1 MENNMSLKDQVC
13 IITGGGSGIGRGA
26 ALRLAADGATII
38 LIGRTE
44 SKIRT
49 VQSEIKANGG
59 QSIVYA
65 LNVADWSSIQKMV
78 DEVVETY
85 EKIDILINNAGH
97 SSRNRRLLNC
107 PPEEIQQVIDSNLT
121 GTFFCTQAVV
131 PSMLKAKSG
140 TIINISSLAAV
151 SPGPFSGFAY
161 GAVKAGVIN
170 FTQFLNEDLKNTG
183 IRASVLIPGEVN
195 TPILDNRPI
204 TPEESARRG
213 MVDVAETSAA
223 IHLVVSLPPRT
234 NIPELT
240 IRPTWQRNIAE
251 EIVEIDDLNR

>member
-1 MENNMSLKDQVC
+1 M
-13 IITGGGSGIGRGA
+13 
-26 ALRLAADGATII
+26 
-38 LIGRTE
+38 
-44 SKIRT
+44 
-49 VQSEIKANGG
+49 
-59 QSIVYA
+59 
-65 LNVADWSSIQKMV
+65 
-78 DEVVETY
+78 
-85 EKIDILINNAGH
+85 
-97 SSRNRRLLNC
+97 
-107 PPEEIQQVIDSNLT
+107 
-121 GTFFCTQAVV
+121 
-131 PSMLKAKSG
+131 
-140 TIINISSLAAV
+140 
-151 SPGPFSGFAY
+151 
-161 GAVKAGVIN
+161 
-170 FTQFLNEDLKNTG
+170 KNTG